1 MKDEFDGFIGYG
13 EGIRQAEDVDFFVGF
28 GEGISSEENWGF

>member
-13 EGIRQAEDVDFFVGF
+13 EGISREEDWGL
-28 GEGISSEENWGF
+28 GEENWGV